1 MSVSG
6 VRAAE
11 TPPVEA
17 DDGALRRATMRR
29 VSWRLMPFLIASYL
43 FSIVDRS
50 NIGFASLQMNHDIG
64 LTGSVFGLAGGIY
77 FVAYFL
83 FEVPSNLAL
92 ERFGASRWIARVMV
106 TWGIVAGA
114 TAFCTGPK
122 SLLVAR
128 FLLGAAEAGFF
139 PGVILYLT
147 YWFPSSYRARMVG
160 LFMVSIP
167 AANALGSPL
176 AGYLLTMGGFLG
188 LRGWQW
194 LFVLEAVPTIALGFV
209 AYIWLTDKPSHATWL
224 PPEQRAWL
232 ITELERDA
240 SSRAA
245 PRVPKQS
252 VWQTLLDRRVLFLAL
267 VSASTTTV
275 STALAIWQPIIVRS
289 FGFSYIGTGFVNA
302 LPYIAA
308 CLAMVFWGRH
318 SDRTGERL
326 WHNAI
331 PMIGLMFGFLG
342 LLAFHGAV
350 PSVAMLTLIMI
361 GTYACKGP
369 FWSMSSEWL
378 PRSGAA
384 AGLAQISAVANL
396 AGFFASY
403 LIGAIRD
410 WTGSFPLALI
420 PLMLLCLAG
429 TVAIVRLAA
438 RGS

>member
-1 MSVSG
+1 MSNG
-6 VRAAE
+6 AAL
-11 TPPVEA
+11 TGF
-17 DDGALRRATMRR
+17 DDAALRRSTMRR
-29 VSWRLMPFLIASYL
+29 VSWRLMPFLIVSYL

-50 NIGFASLQMNHDIG
+50 NIGFASFEMNHDIG

-77 FVAYFL
+77 FIAYFL
-83 FEVPSNLAL
+83 FEVPSNLGL
-92 ERFGASRWIARVMV
+92 ERFGASRWIARVMIS
-106 TWGIVAGA
+106 WGLVAGA
-114 TAFCTGPK
+114 TAFCVGPK

-160 LFMVSIP
+160 IFMVSIP
-167 AANALGSPL
+167 AANALGSPI
-176 AGYLLTMGGFLG
+176 AGYLLSMGGFLG

-194 LFVLEAVPTIALGFV
+194 LFIMEAVPTVLLGFA
-209 AYIWLTDKPSHATWL
+209 AYVWLTDKPARATWL
-224 PPEQRAWL
+224 DPAQQAWL
-232 ITELERDA
+232 LIELEQDA
-240 SSRAA
+240 ASRAVT
-245 PRVPKQS
+245 RVPRKS
-252 VWQTLLDRRVLFLAL
+252 VWQTLFDRRVLFLAL

-302 LPYIAA
+302 LPYVAA
-308 CLAMVFWGRH
+308 CVAMVLWGRN

-331 PMIGLMFGFLG
+331 PMIGVLVGFAG
-342 LLAFHGAV
+342 LLVFHSAA
-350 PSVAMLTLIMI
+350 PSVASLTLVMV

-410 WTGSFPLALI
+410 ATGSYPLALL

-429 TVAIVRLAA
+429 TAAIVHLAVRPGTA
-438 RGS
+438 PA